1 LRFLIDSLKHI
12 LVPCIDSYQEI
23 AMATVLQIKTSLSEA
38 GNANRLADAFVA
50 QWRTKHPEDR
60 IITRDLGRKP
70 IPHLDEAT
78 FTGFFTPAEQRTP
91 EQQAAVRRSDELIAE
106 LLAADVVV
114 LGVPMYNFGI
124 PSTLKAWID
133 HVARAGITFKYT
145 ENGSVGLVQDKPVF
159 VLAARGGVHSGT
171 PQDTQTAYLRNVL
184 GFLGMIDVSF
194 IYAEGLALG
203 EPAKAQAETAALGR
217 IAELVGFRAATTASR
232 ASLPQ

>member
-1 LRFLIDSLKHI
+1 
-12 LVPCIDSYQEI
+12 
-23 AMATVLQIKTSLSEA
+23 MATLLQIKTSLSGS
-38 GNANRLADAFVA
+38 GNANRLVDAFVV
-50 QWRTKHPEDR
+50 QWRAKHPEDR
-60 IITRDLGRKP
+60 IITRDLTRKP
-70 IPHLDEAT
+70 VPHLDEAT
-78 FTGFFTPAEQRTP
+78 FTGFFTPAEQRKP

-145 ENGSVGLVQDKPVF
+145 ENGPVGLVQDKHVF

-171 PQDTQTAYLRNVL
+171 PQDTQTAYLSNVL
-184 GFLGMIDVSF
+184 GFLGMTDVSF

-203 EPAKAQAETAALGR
+203 EAAKAQAETAALGR
-217 IAELVGFRAATTASR
+217 IAELVGSRAATTASR
-232 ASLPQ
+232 ASLPR